1 MISAPGPAPLKNLS
15 TYDHRHRDRG
25 DGAVTPPVVRIGYA
39 RVSTDDQSLA
49 GQLDQLGRAGCEP
62 IYSEHA
68 SGSKDD
74 RPELAQAL
82 KALRAGD
89 SLVVCRLDR
98 LGRSLS
104 HLVDTVHELA
114 RRGIGFESLTERIDT
129 TSAGGTLIFH
139 IFASL
144 AQFERQLISER
155 TKAGLAAGRARGR
168 MGGRPPALSVKQLRE
183 AKRLLDDPQATVT
196 DVAKTYGVSRATLYK
211 GLRKL
216 EAGS

>member
-1 MISAPGPAPLKNLS
+1 MS
-15 TYDHRHRDRG
+15 
-25 DGAVTPPVVRIGYA
+25 VRIGYA
-39 RVSTDDQSLA
+39 RVSTDDQNLE
-49 GQLDQLGRAGCEP
+49 GQLDQLGRAGCDP

-98 LGRSLS
+98 LGRSLP
-104 HLVDTVHELA
+104 HLVQTVDQLA
-114 RRGIGFESLTERIDT
+114 ARGIGFESLAERIDT

-168 MGGRPPALSVKQLRE
+168 MGGRPPALTVKQLRE
-183 AKRLLDDPQATVT
+183 AKRLLDDPEATVT

-211 GLRKL
+211 GLRQL
-216 EAGS
+216 HGGSDGKS

>member
-1 MISAPGPAPLKNLS
+1 MNTPA
-15 TYDHRHRDRG
+15 
-25 DGAVTPPVVRIGYA
+25 VRIGYA
-39 RVSTDDQSLA
+39 RVSTDDQNLA
-49 GQLDQLGRAGCEP
+49 GQLDQLERAGCAP

-89 SLVVCRLDR
+89 NLVVCRLDR
-98 LGRSLS
+98 LGRSLP
-104 HLVDTVHELA
+104 HLVATVDELA
-114 RRGIGFESLTERIDT
+114 RRSIGFESLAERIDT

-168 MGGRPPALSVKQLRE
+168 MGGRPPALTLKQVRE
-183 AKRLLDDPQATVT
+183 AKRLLEDPQATVT

-211 GLRKL
+211 GLRQL
-216 EAGS
+216 AAEAL

>member
-1 MISAPGPAPLKNLS
+1 M
-15 TYDHRHRDRG
+15 TM
-25 DGAVTPPVVRIGYA
+25 RIGYA
-39 RVSTDDQSLA
+39 RVSTNDQSLES
-49 GQLDQLGRAGCEP
+49 QLDQLGRVGCAP
-62 IYSEHA
+62 IYSEHG
-68 SGSKDD
+68 SGLKDD

-98 LGRSLS
+98 LGRSLP
-104 HLVDTVHELA
+104 HLVATVNELA
-114 RRGIGFESLTERIDT
+114 QRDVGFESLAERIDT
-129 TSAGGTLIFH
+129 ASAGGTLIFH

-144 AQFERQLISER
+144 AQFQRQLISER

-168 MGGRPPALSVKQLRE
+168 MGGRPPALTVKQLRE

-211 GLRKL
+211 GLRQL
-216 EAGS
+216 EGGS

>member
-1 MISAPGPAPLKNLS
+1 MS
-15 TYDHRHRDRG
+15 
-25 DGAVTPPVVRIGYA
+25 VRIGYA
-39 RVSTDDQSLA
+39 RVSTDDQNLE
-49 GQLDQLGRAGCEP
+49 GQLDQLGRAGCDP

-98 LGRSLS
+98 LGRSLP
-104 HLVDTVHELA
+104 HLVQTVAELA
-114 RRGIGFESLTERIDT
+114 GRGVGFESLAEHIET
-129 TSAGGTLIFH
+129 TSAGGTLVFN

-168 MGGRPPALSVKQLRE
+168 MGGRPPALTVKQLRE
-183 AKRLLDDPQATVT
+183 AKRLLDDPEATVT

-211 GLRKL
+211 GLRQL
-216 EAGS
+216 DEGS

>member
-1 MISAPGPAPLKNLS
+1 MLDTGSGSTAPPPGQ
-15 TYDHRHRDRG
+15 
-25 DGAVTPPVVRIGYA
+25 GARIGYA
-39 RVSTDDQSLA
+39 RVSTDDQNLA
-49 GQLDQLGRAGCEP
+49 GQLDQLGRAGCET
-62 IYSEHA
+62 IYSEQA

-74 RPELAQAL
+74 RPELGHAL

-98 LGRSLS
+98 LGRSLP
-104 HLVDTVHELA
+104 HLVATVDELA
-114 RRGIGFESLTERIDT
+114 RRGVGFESLAERIDT
-129 TSAGGTLIFH
+129 TSAGGVLIFH

-168 MGGRPPALSVKQLRE
+168 MGGRPPALTVKQLRE
-183 AKRLLDDPQATVT
+183 AKRLLDDPEATVT

-216 EAGS
+216 DAA

>member
-1 MISAPGPAPLKNLS
+1 MSDPAPS
-15 TYDHRHRDRG
+15 HIT
-25 DGAVTPPVVRIGYA
+25 RIGYA
-39 RVSTDDQSLA
+39 RVSTDEQTLEA
-49 GQLDQLGRAGCEP
+49 QLDALNRAGCDP

-74 RPELAQAL
+74 RLELAQAL
-82 KALRAGD
+82 KALRPGD
-89 SLVVCRLDR
+89 TLVVTRLDR
-98 LGRSLS
+98 LGRSLP
-104 HLVDTVHELA
+104 HLVQTVADLVQ
-114 RRGIGFESLTERIDT
+114 RRIGFQSLAENIDT
-129 TSAGGTLIFH
+129 TSAGGTFIFN

-168 MGGRPPALSVKQLRE
+168 MGGRPRALTLKQLHE

-211 GLRKL
+211 GLAALDK
-216 EAGS
+216 EGATVSS